1 MIKINEKESFY
12 EIKKNESLENLIDE
26 AKQLYNEL
34 NKENFQQENKNLI
47 FKYLSILEFG
57 QYIIPYLSLKEI
69 LNLRQASKEI
79 NFLINSKFCCLNYYF
94 KTLKNDI
101 HLNNK
106 NSIKIGKKSKNQ
118 LKPLEELNEESE
130 FMEQK
135 MILND
140 IKKYIK
146 SSEFN
151 IKHLS
156 KIYKVEIDYLK
167 YEESHHDRYMKSLNE
182 IKDKISNEYKTI
194 QKGNLNKHKLK
205 DKKEENNELNNLGI
219 NELKKKI
226 EELKLKKD
234 KILIKLNKERKIN
247 EDLINKNKEKNNI
260 IKKKKKIYLRDC
272 NNKHNEEM
280 EMEIDDLS
288 EINILLNNF

>member
-79 NFLINSKFCCLNYYF
+79 NILINSKFCCLNYYF

-182 IKDKISNEYKTI
+182 IKGKIINEYKTI
-194 QKGNLNKHKLK
+194 QKKGSINKNKLK
-205 DKKEENNELNNLGI
+205 EKKEENNEHNNFGI
-219 NELKKKI
+219 NELKNKI
-226 EELKLKKD
+226 EELKSKKD
-234 KILIKLNKERKIN
+234 KILFKLNKERKIN
-247 EDLINKNKEKNNI
+247 EDLMKTNKEKKNI
-260 IKKKKKIYLRDC
+260 INKLKNIYFKDFD
-272 NNKHNEEM
+272 NKQNEEI
-280 EMEIDDLS
+280 EIDDLS
-288 EINILLNNF
+288 GIL

>member
-182 IKDKISNEYKTI
+182 IKGKIINEYKTI
-194 QKGNLNKHKLK
+194 QKKGSINKNKLK
-205 DKKEENNELNNLGI
+205 EKKEENNEHNNFGI
-219 NELKKKI
+219 NELKNKI
-226 EELKLKKD
+226 EELKSKKD
-234 KILIKLNKERKIN
+234 KILFKLNKERKIN
-247 EDLINKNKEKNNI
+247 EDLIKTNKEKKNI
-260 IKKKKKIYLRDC
+260 INKLKNIYFKDFD
-272 NNKHNEEM
+272 NKQNDEI
-280 EMEIDDLS
+280 EIDDLS
-288 EINILLNNF
+288 GINILLNNS

>member
-79 NFLINSKFCCLNYYF
+79 NILINSKFCCLNYYF

-182 IKDKISNEYKTI
+182 IKGKIINEYKTI
-194 QKGNLNKHKLK
+194 QKKGSINKNKLK
-205 DKKEENNELNNLGI
+205 EKKEENNEHNNFGI
-219 NELKKKI
+219 NELKNKI
-226 EELKLKKD
+226 EELKSKKD
-234 KILIKLNKERKIN
+234 KILFKLNKERKIN
-247 EDLINKNKEKNNI
+247 EDLIKTNKEKQNI
-260 IKKKKKIYLRDC
+260 INKLKNIYFKDFD
-272 NNKHNEEM
+272 NKQNEEI
-280 EMEIDDLS
+280 EIDDLS
-288 EINILLNNF
+288 GINILLNNS

>member
-69 LNLRQASKEI
+69 LNLRQASKEMNI
-79 NFLINSKFCCLNYYF
+79 LINSKFCCLNYYF

-182 IKDKISNEYKTI
+182 IKGKIINEYKTI
-194 QKGNLNKHKLK
+194 QKKGSINKNKLK
-205 DKKEENNELNNLGI
+205 EKKEENNEHNNFGI
-219 NELKKKI
+219 NELKNKI
-226 EELKLKKD
+226 EELKSKKD
-234 KILIKLNKERKIN
+234 KILFKLNKERKIN
-247 EDLINKNKEKNNI
+247 EDFIKTNKEKKIIINKLKNI
-260 IKKKKKIYLRDC
+260 YFKDFD
-272 NNKHNEEM
+272 NKQNDEI
-280 EMEIDDLS
+280 EIDDLS
-288 EINILLNNF
+288 GIL

>member
-57 QYIIPYLSLKEI
+57 QFIIPYLSLKEI
-69 LNLRQASKEI
+69 LNLRQTSKEI
-79 NFLINSKFCCLNYYF
+79 NILINSKFCCLNYYF

-194 QKGNLNKHKLK
+194 QKKGSINKNKLK
-205 DKKEENNELNNLGI
+205 EKKEENNEHNNFGI
-219 NELKKKI
+219 NELKNKI
-226 EELKLKKD
+226 EELKSKKD
-234 KILIKLNKERKIN
+234 KILFKLNKERKIN
-247 EDLINKNKEKNNI
+247 EDFIKTNKEKKIIINKLKNI
-260 IKKKKKIYLRDC
+260 YFKDFD
-272 NNKHNEEM
+272 NKQNEEI
-280 EMEIDDLS
+280 EIDDLS
-288 EINILLNNF
+288 GIL

>member
-79 NFLINSKFCCLNYYF
+79 NILINSKFCCLNYYF

-182 IKDKISNEYKTI
+182 IKGKIINEYKTI
-194 QKGNLNKHKLK
+194 QKKGSINKNKLK
-205 DKKEENNELNNLGI
+205 EKKEENNEHNNFGI
-219 NELKKKI
+219 NELKNKI
-226 EELKLKKD
+226 EVLKSKKD
-234 KILIKLNKERKIN
+234 KILFKLNKERKIN
-247 EDLINKNKEKNNI
+247 EDLMKTNKEKKNI
-260 IKKKKKIYLRDC
+260 INKLKNIYFKDFD
-272 NNKHNEEM
+272 NKQNDEI
-280 EMEIDDLS
+280 EIDDLS
-288 EINILLNNF
+288 GIL

>member
-79 NFLINSKFCCLNYYF
+79 NILINSKFCCLNYYF

-194 QKGNLNKHKLK
+194 QKKGSINKNKLK
-205 DKKEENNELNNLGI
+205 EKKEENNEHNNFGI
-219 NELKKKI
+219 NELKNKI
-226 EELKLKKD
+226 EELKSKKD
-234 KILIKLNKERKIN
+234 KILFKLNKERKIN
-247 EDLINKNKEKNNI
+247 EDLIKTNKEKKNI
-260 IKKKKKIYLRDC
+260 INKLKNIYFKDFD
-272 NNKHNEEM
+272 NKQNDEI
-280 EMEIDDLS
+280 EIDDLS
-288 EINILLNNF
+288 GINILLNNS

>member
-79 NFLINSKFCCLNYYF
+79 NILINSKFCCLNYYF

-135 MILND
+135 IILND

-182 IKDKISNEYKTI
+182 IKGKIINEYKTI
-194 QKGNLNKHKLK
+194 QKKGSINKNKLK
-205 DKKEENNELNNLGI
+205 EKKEENNEHNNFGI
-219 NELKKKI
+219 NELKNKI
-226 EELKLKKD
+226 EELKSKKD
-234 KILIKLNKERKIN
+234 KILFKLNKERKIN
-247 EDLINKNKEKNNI
+247 EDLIKTNKEKKNI
-260 IKKKKKIYLRDC
+260 INKLKNIYFKDFD
-272 NNKHNEEM
+272 NKQNDEI
-280 EMEIDDLS
+280 EIDDLS
-288 EINILLNNF
+288 GIL

>member
-79 NFLINSKFCCLNYYF
+79 NILINSKFCCLNYYF

-182 IKDKISNEYKTI
+182 IKGKIINEYKTI
-194 QKGNLNKHKLK
+194 QKKGSINKNKLK
-205 DKKEENNELNNLGI
+205 EKKEENNEHNNFGI
-219 NELKKKI
+219 NELKNKI
-226 EELKLKKD
+226 EELKSKKD
-234 KILIKLNKERKIN
+234 KILFKLNKERKIN
-247 EDLINKNKEKNNI
+247 EDFIKTNKEKKIIINKLKNI
-260 IKKKKKIYLRDC
+260 YFKDFD
-272 NNKHNEEM
+272 NKQNDEI
-280 EMEIDDLS
+280 EIDDLS
-288 EINILLNNF
+288 GINILLNNS

>member
-79 NFLINSKFCCLNYYF
+79 NILINSKFCCLNYYF

-101 HLNNK
+101 YLNNR

-182 IKDKISNEYKTI
+182 IKGKIINEYKTI
-194 QKGNLNKHKLK
+194 QKKGSINKNKLK
-205 DKKEENNELNNLGI
+205 EKKEENNEHNNFGI
-219 NELKKKI
+219 NELKNKI
-226 EELKLKKD
+226 EELKSKKD
-234 KILIKLNKERKIN
+234 KILFKLNKERKIN
-247 EDLINKNKEKNNI
+247 EDLIKTNKEKQNI
-260 IKKKKKIYLRDC
+260 INKLKNIYFKDFD
-272 NNKHNEEM
+272 NKQNEEI
-280 EMEIDDLS
+280 EIDDLS
-288 EINILLNNF
+288 GINILVNNS

>member
-79 NFLINSKFCCLNYYF
+79 NILINSKFCCLNYYF

-182 IKDKISNEYKTI
+182 IKGKIINEYKTI
-194 QKGNLNKHKLK
+194 QKKGSINKNKLK
-205 DKKEENNELNNLGI
+205 EIKEENNEHNNFGI
-219 NELKKKI
+219 NELKNKI
-226 EELKLKKD
+226 EELKSKKD
-234 KILIKLNKERKIN
+234 KILFKLNKERKIN
-247 EDLINKNKEKNNI
+247 EDLMKTNKEKKNLINKLKNI
-260 IKKKKKIYLRDC
+260 YFKDFD
-272 NNKHNEEM
+272 NKQNEEI
-280 EMEIDDLS
+280 EIDDLS
-288 EINILLNNF
+288 GIL

>member
-26 AKQLYNEL
+26 AKQLHNEL

-79 NFLINSKFCCLNYYF
+79 NILINSKFCCLNYYF

-182 IKDKISNEYKTI
+182 IKGKIINEYKTI
-194 QKGNLNKHKLK
+194 QKKGSINKNKLK
-205 DKKEENNELNNLGI
+205 EKKEENNEHNNFGI
-219 NELKKKI
+219 NELKNKI
-226 EELKLKKD
+226 EELKSKKD
-234 KILIKLNKERKIN
+234 KILFKLNKERKIN
-247 EDLINKNKEKNNI
+247 EDLIKTNKEKKNI
-260 IKKKKKIYLRDC
+260 INKLKNIYFKDFD
-272 NNKHNEEM
+272 NKQNDEI
-280 EMEIDDLS
+280 EIDDLS
-288 EINILLNNF
+288 GIL

>member
-79 NFLINSKFCCLNYYF
+79 NILINSKFCCLNYYF

-182 IKDKISNEYKTI
+182 IKGKIINEYKTI
-194 QKGNLNKHKLK
+194 QKKGSININKLK
-205 DKKEENNELNNLGI
+205 EKKEENNEHNNFGI
-219 NELKKKI
+219 NELKNKI
-226 EELKLKKD
+226 EELKSKKD
-234 KILIKLNKERKIN
+234 KILFKLNKERKIN
-247 EDLINKNKEKNNI
+247 EDLIKTNKEKQNI
-260 IKKKKKIYLRDC
+260 INKLKNIYFKDFD
-272 NNKHNEEM
+272 NKQNEEI
-280 EMEIDDLS
+280 EIDDLS
-288 EINILLNNF
+288 GINILLNNS

>member
-79 NFLINSKFCCLNYYF
+79 NILINSKFCCLNYYF

-182 IKDKISNEYKTI
+182 IKGKIINEYKTI
-194 QKGNLNKHKLK
+194 QKKGSINKNKLK
-205 DKKEENNELNNLGI
+205 EKKEENNEHNNFGI
-219 NELKKKI
+219 NELKNKI
-226 EELKLKKD
+226 EELKSKKD
-234 KILIKLNKERKIN
+234 KILFKLNKEKKIN
-247 EDLINKNKEKNNI
+247 EDLMKTNKEKKNI
-260 IKKKKKIYLRDC
+260 INKLKNIYFKDFD
-272 NNKHNEEM
+272 NKQNDEI
-280 EMEIDDLS
+280 EIDDLS
-288 EINILLNNF
+288 GINILLNNS

>member
-12 EIKKNESLENLIDE
+12 EIQKNESLENLIDE

-47 FKYLSILEFG
+47 FKYLSFLEFG

-79 NFLINSKFCCLNYYF
+79 NILINSKFCCLNYYF

-182 IKDKISNEYKTI
+182 IKDKISNEYKAI
-194 QKGNLNKHKLK
+194 QKKGSINKNKLK
-205 DKKEENNELNNLGI
+205 EKKEENNEHNNFGI
-219 NELKKKI
+219 NELKNKI
-226 EELKLKKD
+226 EELKSKKD
-234 KILIKLNKERKIN
+234 KILFKLNKERKIN
-247 EDLINKNKEKNNI
+247 EDLIKKNKEKKNI
-260 IKKKKKIYLRDC
+260 INKLKNIYFKDFD
-272 NNKHNEEM
+272 NKQNDEI
-280 EMEIDDLS
+280 EIDDLS
-288 EINILLNNF
+288 GIL

>member
-57 QYIIPYLSLKEI
+57 QYIIPYLSLNEI

-79 NFLINSKFCCLNYYF
+79 NILINSKFCCLNYYF

-182 IKDKISNEYKTI
+182 IKGKIINEYKTI
-194 QKGNLNKHKLK
+194 QKKGNINKNKLK
-205 DKKEENNELNNLGI
+205 EKKEENNEHNNFGI
-219 NELKKKI
+219 NELKNKI
-226 EELKLKKD
+226 EELKSKKD
-234 KILIKLNKERKIN
+234 KILFKLNKERKIN
-247 EDLINKNKEKNNI
+247 EDLIKTNKEKKNI
-260 IKKKKKIYLRDC
+260 INKLKNIYFKDFD
-272 NNKHNEEM
+272 NKQNDEI
-280 EMEIDDLS
+280 EIDDLS
-288 EINILLNNF
+288 GIL

>member
-12 EIKKNESLENLIDE
+12 EIKKNEPLENLIDE

-47 FKYLSILEFG
+47 FKYLSFLEFG

-79 NFLINSKFCCLNYYF
+79 NILINSKFCCLNYYF

-182 IKDKISNEYKTI
+182 IKDKISNEYKAI
-194 QKGNLNKHKLK
+194 QKKGSINKNKLK
-205 DKKEENNELNNLGI
+205 EKKEENNEHNNFGI
-219 NELKKKI
+219 NELKNKI
-226 EELKLKKD
+226 EELKSKKD
-234 KILIKLNKERKIN
+234 KILFKLNKERKIN
-247 EDLINKNKEKNNI
+247 EDLIKTKKEKKNI
-260 IKKKKKIYLRDC
+260 INKLKNIYFKDFD
-272 NNKHNEEM
+272 NKQNEEI
-280 EMEIDDLS
+280 EIDDLS
-288 EINILLNNF
+288 GIL

>member
-79 NFLINSKFCCLNYYF
+79 NILINSKFCCLNYYF

-194 QKGNLNKHKLK
+194 QKKGSINKNKLK
-205 DKKEENNELNNLGI
+205 EKKEENNEHNNFGI
-219 NELKKKI
+219 NELKNKI
-226 EELKLKKD
+226 EVLKSKKD
-234 KILIKLNKERKIN
+234 KILFKLNKERKIN
-247 EDLINKNKEKNNI
+247 EDLMKT
-260 IKKKKKIYLRDC
+260 KKKKKNIINKLKNIYFKDFD
-272 NNKHNEEM
+272 NKQNDEI
-280 EMEIDDLS
+280 EIDDLS
-288 EINILLNNF
+288 GIL

>member
-26 AKQLYNEL
+26 AKQLHNEL

-57 QYIIPYLSLKEI
+57 QFIIPYLSLKEI

-79 NFLINSKFCCLNYYF
+79 NILINSKFCCLNYYF

-194 QKGNLNKHKLK
+194 QKKGSINKNKLK
-205 DKKEENNELNNLGI
+205 EKKEENNEHNNFGI
-219 NELKKKI
+219 NELKNKI
-226 EELKLKKD
+226 EELKSKKD
-234 KILIKLNKERKIN
+234 KILFKLNKERKIN
-247 EDLINKNKEKNNI
+247 EDLIKTNKEKKNI
-260 IKKKKKIYLRDC
+260 INKLKNIYFKDFD
-272 NNKHNEEM
+272 NKQNEEI
-280 EMEIDDLS
+280 EIDDLS
-288 EINILLNNF
+288 GINILLNNS

>member
-79 NFLINSKFCCLNYYF
+79 NILINSKFCCLNYYF

-194 QKGNLNKHKLK
+194 QKKGSINKNKLK
-205 DKKEENNELNNLGI
+205 EKKVENNEHNNFGI
-219 NELKKKI
+219 NELKNKI
-226 EELKLKKD
+226 EELKSKKD
-234 KILIKLNKERKIN
+234 KILFKLNKERKIN
-247 EDLINKNKEKNNI
+247 EDLIKTNKEKKNI
-260 IKKKKKIYLRDC
+260 INKLKNIYFKDFD
-272 NNKHNEEM
+272 NKQNDEI
-280 EMEIDDLS
+280 EIDDLS
-288 EINILLNNF
+288 GINILLNNS

>member
-79 NFLINSKFCCLNYYF
+79 NILINSKFCCLNYYF

-194 QKGNLNKHKLK
+194 QKKGSINKNKLK
-205 DKKEENNELNNLGI
+205 EIKEENNEHNNFGI
-219 NELKKKI
+219 NELKNKI
-226 EELKLKKD
+226 EVLKSKKD
-234 KILIKLNKERKIN
+234 KILFKLNKERKIN
-247 EDLINKNKEKNNI
+247 EDLIKTNKEKKNI
-260 IKKKKKIYLRDC
+260 INKLKNIYFKDFD
-272 NNKHNEEM
+272 NKQNEEI
-280 EMEIDDLS
+280 EIDDLS
-288 EINILLNNF
+288 GINILLNNS

>member
-57 QYIIPYLSLKEI
+57 QYIIPYLSLNEI

-79 NFLINSKFCCLNYYF
+79 NILINSKFCCLNYYF

-182 IKDKISNEYKTI
+182 IKGKIINEYKTI
-194 QKGNLNKHKLK
+194 QKKGNINKNKLK
-205 DKKEENNELNNLGI
+205 EKKEENNEHNNFGI
-219 NELKKKI
+219 NELKNKI
-226 EELKLKKD
+226 EELKSKKD
-234 KILIKLNKERKIN
+234 KILFKLNKEKKIN
-247 EDLINKNKEKNNI
+247 EDLMKTNKEKKNI
-260 IKKKKKIYLRDC
+260 INKLKNIYFKDFD
-272 NNKHNEEM
+272 NKQNEEI
-280 EMEIDDLS
+280 EIDDLS
-288 EINILLNNF
+288 GINILLNNS

>member
-79 NFLINSKFCCLNYYF
+79 NILINSKFCCLNYYF

-182 IKDKISNEYKTI
+182 IKGKIINEYKTI
-194 QKGNLNKHKLK
+194 QKKGSINKNKLK
-205 DKKEENNELNNLGI
+205 EKKEENNEHNNFGI
-219 NELKKKI
+219 NELKNKI
-226 EELKLKKD
+226 EELKSKKD
-234 KILIKLNKERKIN
+234 KILFKLNKERKIN
-247 EDLINKNKEKNNI
+247 EDLIKTNKEKKNI
-260 IKKKKKIYLRDC
+260 INKLKNIYFKDFD
-272 NNKHNEEM
+272 NKQNEEI
-280 EMEIDDLS
+280 EIDDLS
-288 EINILLNNF
+288 GIL

>member
-79 NFLINSKFCCLNYYF
+79 NILINSKFCCLNYYF

-182 IKDKISNEYKTI
+182 IKGKIINEYKTI
-194 QKGNLNKHKLK
+194 QKKGSINKNKLK
-205 DKKEENNELNNLGI
+205 EIKEENNEHNNFGI
-219 NELKKKI
+219 NELKNKI
-226 EELKLKKD
+226 EELKSKKD
-234 KILIKLNKERKIN
+234 KILFKLNKERKIN
-247 EDLINKNKEKNNI
+247 EDLMKTNKEKKNI
-260 IKKKKKIYLRDC
+260 INKLKNIYFKDFD
-272 NNKHNEEM
+272 NKQNEEI
-280 EMEIDDLS
+280 EIDDLS
-288 EINILLNNF
+288 GIL

>member
-79 NFLINSKFCCLNYYF
+79 NILINSKFCCLNYYF

-194 QKGNLNKHKLK
+194 QKKGSINKNKLK
-205 DKKEENNELNNLGI
+205 EIKEENNEHNNFGI
-219 NELKKKI
+219 NELKNKI
-226 EELKLKKD
+226 EVLKSKKD
-234 KILIKLNKERKIN
+234 KILFKLNKERKIN
-247 EDLINKNKEKNNI
+247 EDLMKTNKEKKNI
-260 IKKKKKIYLRDC
+260 INKLKNIYFKDFD
-272 NNKHNEEM
+272 NKQNEEI
-280 EMEIDDLS
+280 EIDDLS
-288 EINILLNNF
+288 GINILLNNS

>member
-79 NFLINSKFCCLNYYF
+79 NILINSKFCCLNYYF

-130 FMEQK
+130 NMEQK

-182 IKDKISNEYKTI
+182 IKGKIINEYKTI
-194 QKGNLNKHKLK
+194 QKKGSININKLK
-205 DKKEENNELNNLGI
+205 EKKEENNEHNNFGI
-219 NELKKKI
+219 NELKNKI
-226 EELKLKKD
+226 EELKSKKD
-234 KILIKLNKERKIN
+234 KILFKLNKERKIN
-247 EDLINKNKEKNNI
+247 EDLMKTNKEKKNI
-260 IKKKKKIYLRDC
+260 INKLKNIYFKDFD
-272 NNKHNEEM
+272 NKQNDEI
-280 EMEIDDLS
+280 EIDDLS
-288 EINILLNNF
+288 GINILLNNS

>member
-34 NKENFQQENKNLI
+34 NKENFHQENKNLI

-79 NFLINSKFCCLNYYF
+79 NILINSKFCCLNYYF

-151 IKHLS
+151 IKHLT

-182 IKDKISNEYKTI
+182 IKGKIINEYKTI
-194 QKGNLNKHKLK
+194 QKKGSINKNKLK
-205 DKKEENNELNNLGI
+205 EKKEENNEHNNFGI
-219 NELKKKI
+219 NELKNKI
-226 EELKLKKD
+226 EELKSKKD
-234 KILIKLNKERKIN
+234 KILFKLNKERKIN
-247 EDLINKNKEKNNI
+247 EDLMKTNKEKKNI
-260 IKKKKKIYLRDC
+260 INKLKNIYFKDFD
-272 NNKHNEEM
+272 NKQNEEI
-280 EMEIDDLS
+280 EIDYLS
-288 EINILLNNF
+288 GINILLNNS

>member
-26 AKQLYNEL
+26 AKQLHNEL

-79 NFLINSKFCCLNYYF
+79 NILINSKFCCLNYYF

-182 IKDKISNEYKTI
+182 IKGKIINEYKTI
-194 QKGNLNKHKLK
+194 QKKGSINKNKLK
-205 DKKEENNELNNLGI
+205 EKKEENNEHNNFGI
-219 NELKKKI
+219 NELKNKI
-226 EELKLKKD
+226 EELKSKKD
-234 KILIKLNKERKIN
+234 KILFKLNKERKIN
-247 EDLINKNKEKNNI
+247 EDLIKTNKEKKNI
-260 IKKKKKIYLRDC
+260 INKLKNIYFKDFD
-272 NNKHNEEM
+272 NKQNDEI
-280 EMEIDDLS
+280 EIDDLS
-288 EINILLNNF
+288 GINILLNNS

>member
-79 NFLINSKFCCLNYYF
+79 NILINSKFCCLNYYF

-182 IKDKISNEYKTI
+182 IKGKIINEYKTI
-194 QKGNLNKHKLK
+194 QKKGSINKNKLK
-205 DKKEENNELNNLGI
+205 EKKVENNEHNNFGI
-219 NELKKKI
+219 NELKNKI
-226 EELKLKKD
+226 EELKSKKD
-234 KILIKLNKERKIN
+234 KILFKLNKERKIN
-247 EDLINKNKEKNNI
+247 EDFIKTNKEKKIIINKLKNI
-260 IKKKKKIYLRDC
+260 YFKDFD
-272 NNKHNEEM
+272 NKQNGEIEM
-280 EMEIDDLS
+280 DDLS
-288 EINILLNNF
+288 GINILLNNS

>member
-26 AKQLYNEL
+26 AKQLHNEL

-79 NFLINSKFCCLNYYF
+79 NILINSKFCCLNYYF

-182 IKDKISNEYKTI
+182 IKGKIINEYKTI
-194 QKGNLNKHKLK
+194 QKKGSINKNKLK
-205 DKKEENNELNNLGI
+205 EKKVENNEHNNFGI
-219 NELKKKI
+219 NELKNKI
-226 EELKLKKD
+226 EELKSKKD
-234 KILIKLNKERKIN
+234 KILFKLNKERKIN
-247 EDLINKNKEKNNI
+247 EDFIKTNKEKKIIINKLKNI
-260 IKKKKKIYLRDC
+260 YFKDFD
-272 NNKHNEEM
+272 NKQNDEI
-280 EMEIDDLS
+280 EIDDLS
-288 EINILLNNF
+288 GIL

>member
-12 EIKKNESLENLIDE
+12 EIQKNESLENLIDE

-79 NFLINSKFCCLNYYF
+79 NILINSKFCCLNYYF

-182 IKDKISNEYKTI
+182 IKGKIINEYKTI
-194 QKGNLNKHKLK
+194 QKKGSINKNKLK
-205 DKKEENNELNNLGI
+205 EKKEENNEHNNFGI
-219 NELKKKI
+219 NELKNKI
-226 EELKLKKD
+226 EELKSKKD
-234 KILIKLNKERKIN
+234 KILFKLNKERKIN
-247 EDLINKNKEKNNI
+247 EDLMKTNKEKKNI
-260 IKKKKKIYLRDC
+260 INKLKNIYFKDFD
-272 NNKHNEEM
+272 NKQNDEI
-280 EMEIDDLS
+280 EIDDLS
-288 EINILLNNF
+288 GINILLNNS

>member
-79 NFLINSKFCCLNYYF
+79 NILINSKFCCLNYYF

-101 HLNNK
+101 HLNSK

-118 LKPLEELNEESE
+118 LKPLEELKEESE

-182 IKDKISNEYKTI
+182 IKGKIINEYKTI
-194 QKGNLNKHKLK
+194 QKKGSINKNKLK
-205 DKKEENNELNNLGI
+205 EKKEENNEHNNFGI
-219 NELKKKI
+219 NELKNKI
-226 EELKLKKD
+226 EELKSKKD
-234 KILIKLNKERKIN
+234 KILFKLNKERKIN
-247 EDLINKNKEKNNI
+247 EDLIKTNKEKKNI
-260 IKKKKKIYLRDC
+260 INKLKNIYFKDFD
-272 NNKHNEEM
+272 NKQNEEI
-280 EMEIDDLS
+280 EIDDLS
-288 EINILLNNF
+288 GINILLNNS

>member
-57 QYIIPYLSLKEI
+57 QYIIPYLSLNEI

-79 NFLINSKFCCLNYYF
+79 NILINSKFCCLNYYF

-182 IKDKISNEYKTI
+182 IKGKIINEYKTI
-194 QKGNLNKHKLK
+194 QKKGNINKNKLK
-205 DKKEENNELNNLGI
+205 EKKEENNEHNNFGI
-219 NELKKKI
+219 NELKNKI
-226 EELKLKKD
+226 EELKSKKD
-234 KILIKLNKERKIN
+234 KILFKLNKEKKIN
-247 EDLINKNKEKNNI
+247 EDLMKTNKEKKNI
-260 IKKKKKIYLRDC
+260 INKLKNIYFKDFD
-272 NNKHNEEM
+272 NKQNDEI
-280 EMEIDDLS
+280 EIDDLS
-288 EINILLNNF
+288 GINILLNNS

>member
-1 MIKINEKESFY
+1 MIKINEKENFY

-79 NFLINSKFCCLNYYF
+79 NILINSKFCCLNYYF

-118 LKPLEELNEESE
+118 LKPLEELNEECE

-182 IKDKISNEYKTI
+182 IKGKIINEYKTI
-194 QKGNLNKHKLK
+194 QKKGSINKNKLK
-205 DKKEENNELNNLGI
+205 EKKEENNEHNNFGI
-219 NELKKKI
+219 NELKNKI
-226 EELKLKKD
+226 EELKSKKD
-234 KILIKLNKERKIN
+234 KILFKLNKERKIN
-247 EDLINKNKEKNNI
+247 EDLIKTNKEKKNI
-260 IKKKKKIYLRDC
+260 INKLKNIYFKDFD
-272 NNKHNEEM
+272 NKQNEEI
-280 EMEIDDLS
+280 EIDDLS
-288 EINILLNNF
+288 GIL

>member
-26 AKQLYNEL
+26 AKQLHNEL

-79 NFLINSKFCCLNYYF
+79 NILINSKFCCLNYYF

-194 QKGNLNKHKLK
+194 QKKGSINKNKLK
-205 DKKEENNELNNLGI
+205 EKKEENNEHNNFGI
-219 NELKKKI
+219 NELKNKI
-226 EELKLKKD
+226 EELKSKKD
-234 KILIKLNKERKIN
+234 KILFKLNKERKIN
-247 EDLINKNKEKNNI
+247 EDLIKTNKEKKNI
-260 IKKKKKIYLRDC
+260 INKLKNIYFKDFD
-272 NNKHNEEM
+272 NKQNEEI
-280 EMEIDDLS
+280 EIDDLS
-288 EINILLNNF
+288 GINILLNNS

>member
-79 NFLINSKFCCLNYYF
+79 NILINSKFCCLNYYF

-194 QKGNLNKHKLK
+194 QKKGSINKNKLK
-205 DKKEENNELNNLGI
+205 EKKEENNEHNNFGI
-219 NELKKKI
+219 NELKNKI
-226 EELKLKKD
+226 EELKSKKD
-234 KILIKLNKERKIN
+234 KILFKLNKERKIN
-247 EDLINKNKEKNNI
+247 EDLIKTNKEKKNI
-260 IKKKKKIYLRDC
+260 INKLKNIYFKDFD
-272 NNKHNEEM
+272 NKQNEEI
-280 EMEIDDLS
+280 EIDDLS
-288 EINILLNNF
+288 GINILLNNS